1 MSQIQLHA
9 VQTRAQRQR
18 LVPERI
24 SIKVFCTPAVKKT
37 WLETHTAAQH
47 RGKQVGAVAYRC
59 SLSHSSCW
67 SYSEESASEGQRAE
81 AQQRR
86 NRMEHEVIFKASGPT
101 ATPTEGPA
109 KCLWG
114 NIKSTQD
121 EYGWG
126 GVGGVRG
133 GGVGCWGR
141 WLIWISSFLSFVYVV
156 MLSSSAMLK

>member
-24 SIKVFCTPAVKKT
+24 SIKVFCTLALKKKT

-47 RGKQVGAVAYRC
+47 RGEQVGAVAYRC

-86 NRMEHEVIFKASGPT
+86 NRMEHEVTFKASGPT

-109 KCLWG
+109 KCMWG

-121 EYGWG
+121 GCGWG
-126 GVGGVRG
+126 GVGGCD
-133 GGVGCWGR
+133 GGVLGTMSNLNFIIFIICLCGDA
-141 WLIWISSFLSFVYVV
+141 FLVCN
-156 MLSSSAMLK
+156 A